1 MQGFLPERLDRF
13 AEAVLY
19 PSFSPTVGVFLL
31 CSAGY
36 GLWKV
41 RAPCRRGSMTP
52 GSTFHNDCLLTCATQ
67 RDALNR
73 GVVYALLGCARWLRC
88 VVVHLLWW

>member
-41 RAPCRRGSMTP
+41 RAPCSRGSVAL
-52 GSTFHNDCLLTCATQ
+52 GSTVREHCLCTCATR
-67 RDALNR
+67 RDAVNR
-73 GVVYALLGCARWLRC
+73 SVVYALQGYAW
-88 VVVHLLWW
+88 

>member
-1 MQGFLPERLDRF
+1 MVLVQGFLPERLDRF

-41 RAPCRRGSMTP
+41 RAPRSRGSAAL
-52 GSTFHNDCLLTCATQ
+52 GSTVGDTACAPAPP
-67 RDALNR
+67 DEML
-73 GVVYALLGCARWLRC
+73 
-88 VVVHLLWW
+88 

>member
-36 GLWKV
+36 GLWKA
-41 RAPCRRGSMTP
+41 RASCSRGCI
-52 GSTFHNDCLLTCATQ
+52 D
-67 RDALNR
+67 
-73 GVVYALLGCARWLRC
+73 LGIL
-88 VVVHLLWW
+88 HS